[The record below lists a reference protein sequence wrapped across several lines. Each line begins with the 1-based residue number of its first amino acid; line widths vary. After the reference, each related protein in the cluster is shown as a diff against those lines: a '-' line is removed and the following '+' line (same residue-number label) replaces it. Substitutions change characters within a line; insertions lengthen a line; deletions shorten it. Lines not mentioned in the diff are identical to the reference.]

1 MTDFNNFKSY
11 FLPHDQGLQPS
22 QDNDQNF
29 LLRQSQRQNEAALH
43 VDIPHSTNPRQLLNF
58 DYYANNAILFDDANA
73 QMMCSNELLESEQ
86 YALAMVEKYHN
97 NNNNNENQL
106 ENEVE
111 GAVAKPLMREVS
123 KAIGNPPSDGYNW
136 RKYGQKNV
144 KGNNFP
150 RNYYKCTY
158 PNCEAKKKVEYSAE
172 GYAAEIIY
180 KGSHDHPQV
189 NPSCDL
195 VSIYLAQ
202 EMADNLDNEYVATSQ
217 MSSSSRSVRQQKW
230 VAQLVSDHEVL
241 DDGYRWRKYGQ
252 KTVKG
257 NLKPR
262 NYYMCTHHGC
272 IVKKHVEKE
281 VDDHNRNI
289 LLITYEGL
297 HNHGIP
303 MTKHNIDNNLHF
315 PFAHHNQAKNLQFE
329 TRVEATTTANQE
341 ERFMRFECPN
351 PLKTVHATPISVEQ
365 CPRPNLGYRPIIM
378 PYVGIRGKVERTQEF
393 NASSSRTQLPM
404 QDNVLQGFD
413 MTVTM
418 APSQSRRILYWIA
431 EQEQFALAMVSSEK
445 TRNEEHNNNN
455 KENQLKNEVAGVVA
469 ELLPREVSKAI
480 GNPASDGYNWRTYRQ
495 KKMKGTSFQGATAN
509 AHIRIT
515 RQRILG
521 RRKLD
526 KYFATTHLRD
536 MLANNIANYMNGG
549 FQKPWHA
556 FTSVS
561 PLFAHAPS
569 EKGLAGFAIDFLMG
583 EFLLQCPK
591 LLQLP
596 LNM

>member
-11 FLPHDQGLQPS
+11 FLTNDQGLQLS
-22 QDNDQNF
+22 QNNDQNF
-29 LLRQSQRQNEAALH
+29 LLRQSQHQNQAALH
-43 VDIPHSTNPRQLLNF
+43 IDIPHSTDPRQFLNF
-58 DYYANNAILFDDANA
+58 DNYANNAILSDDANA
-73 QMMCSNELLESEQ
+73 QMMRSNELLESEQ
-86 YALAMVEKYHN
+86 YALAMIEKYDN
-97 NNNNNENQL
+97 NDNNNENQL

-111 GAVAKPLMREVS
+111 GVVAKPLTRKIS

-189 NPSCDL
+189 NPSSDL

-202 EMADNLDNEYVATSQ
+202 EMAYNLDNEVDNDLRNRRLDQYVATSQ

-241 DDGYRWRKYGQ
+241 DDGYRWRKYG
-252 KTVKG
+252 KKIVKG

-262 NYYMCTHHGC
+262 DYYMCTHHGC

-303 MTKHNIDNNLHF
+303 TTKHNIDNNLCF
-315 PFAHHNQAKNLQFE
+315 PFDHHNQANNLQFE
-329 TRVEATTTANQE
+329 TRVDAPTTTNRE

-351 PLKTVHATPISVEQ
+351 PLNTVRATSISVEQ

-378 PYVGIRGKVERTQEF
+378 PYVGIRGPLEPKVEHTQEF

-404 QDNVLQGFD
+404 EDNVLQGCD

-418 APSQSRRILYWIA
+418 APSQSR
-431 EQEQFALAMVSSEK
+431 
-445 TRNEEHNNNN
+445 
-455 KENQLKNEVAGVVA
+455 
-469 ELLPREVSKAI
+469 
-480 GNPASDGYNWRTYRQ
+480 
-495 KKMKGTSFQGATAN
+495 
-509 AHIRIT
+509 
-515 RQRILG
+515 
-521 RRKLD
+521 
-526 KYFATTHLRD
+526 
-536 MLANNIANYMNGG
+536 
-549 FQKPWHA
+549 
-556 FTSVS
+556 
-561 PLFAHAPS
+561 
-569 EKGLAGFAIDFLMG
+569 
-583 EFLLQCPK
+583 
-591 LLQLP
+591 
-596 LNM
+596 

>member
-11 FLPHDQGLQPS
+11 FLTNDQGLQPS

-29 LLRQSQRQNEAALH
+29 LLRQSQYQNEAALH
-43 VDIPHSTNPRQLLNF
+43 IDIPHSTYPRQFLNF
-58 DYYANNAILFDDANA
+58 DNYANNAILSEDANA
-73 QMMCSNELLESEQ
+73 QIMRSNELLKSEQ
-86 YALAMVEKYHN
+86 YALAMVEKYNN

-111 GAVAKPLMREVS
+111 SIVAKPLMRKVS

-158 PNCEAKKKVEYSAE
+158 PNCDAKKKVEYSAE

-202 EMADNLDNEYVATSQ
+202 EMTYNLDNEVDNDLRNRRLDQYVATSQ

-230 VAQLVSDHEVL
+230 VAQLVSNHEVL
-241 DDGYRWRKYGQ
+241 DDGYRWRKYGR
-252 KTVKG
+252 KIVKG

-262 NYYMCTHHGC
+262 DYYMCTHHGC

-303 MTKHNIDNNLHF
+303 TTKHNIDNNLHF
-315 PFAHHNQAKNLQFE
+315 PFDQHNQANKLQFE
-329 TRVEATTTANQE
+329 TRVEAPTTTNQE

-351 PLKTVHATPISVEQ
+351 PLNTVHATPISVEQ
-365 CPRPNLGYRPIIM
+365 CPRSNLGYQPIIM
-378 PYVGIRGKVERTQEF
+378 PYVGIRGPLEPKVERTQEF
-393 NASSSRTQLPM
+393 NASSSRTHLSM
-404 QDNVLQGFD
+404 QDNVHQGCD
-413 MTVTM
+413 MTMTM
-418 APSQSRRILYWIA
+418 AP
-431 EQEQFALAMVSSEK
+431 
-445 TRNEEHNNNN
+445 
-455 KENQLKNEVAGVVA
+455 
-469 ELLPREVSKAI
+469 P
-480 GNPASDGYNWRTYRQ
+480 
-495 KKMKGTSFQGATAN
+495 
-509 AHIRIT
+509 
-515 RQRILG
+515 
-521 RRKLD
+521 
-526 KYFATTHLRD
+526 
-536 MLANNIANYMNGG
+536 
-549 FQKPWHA
+549 
-556 FTSVS
+556 
-561 PLFAHAPS
+561 
-569 EKGLAGFAIDFLMG
+569 
-583 EFLLQCPK
+583 
-591 LLQLP
+591 
-596 LNM
+596 